1 MAKRLARAGHGAP
14 SGKTLNADH
23 PKATPVDE
31 FDIGAKIRA
40 LRRSRRLTLRDVA
53 RETGFSPALISQI
66 ENNNVS
72 PPIATLARIARVL
85 RVKVSHFFEEGD
97 TKHRFEVVR
106 AGERRK
112 VERVMS
118 RLGSRHGYSFE
129 ALAFTVRYRKMAP
142 VMLTLAKDSENP
154 DSLYA
159 HDGEEFLMLLSG
171 RAEVV
176 IEDERYEL
184 EPGDS
189 VYLDA
194 ALKHRLLRIGEEE
207 AKVLSIVCR

>member
-1 MAKRLARAGHGAP
+1 MAKRLARGGP
-14 SGKTLNADH
+14 SAKTLNADL
-23 PKATPVDE
+23 PKATSVEE

-40 LRRSRRLTLRDVA
+40 LRRSRRFTLRDVA
-53 RETGFSPALISQI
+53 RETGFSTALISQI

-72 PPIATLARIARVL
+72 PPIATLAKIARVL
-85 RVKVSHFFEEGD
+85 RVKVSYFFEEGD

-118 RLGSRHGYSFE
+118 RLGGRHGYSFE
-129 ALAFTVRYRKMAP
+129 ALAFTVRNRKMAP
-142 VMLTLAKDSENP
+142 VMLTVAKDSEDP
-154 DSLYA
+154 DSLYT

-176 IEDERYEL
+176 IENERYEL

-194 ALKHRLLRIGEEE
+194 ALKHRLLRVGKEE
-207 AKVLSIVCR
+207 AKVLAIVCR